1 MKPNIIFMGTPE
13 FGAIVLKAL
22 IKSGHKPFLVF
33 TEPDKPVGRKQI
45 ITPPPVKA
53 LAEEYNI
60 PVVQPEKVSQFADE
74 IEKLKPSLI
83 IIASFGQ
90 IIPKKILEIP
100 KDGCLNVHP
109 SILPKYRGPSPIQ
122 SAIINGDEKTGVTIM
137 RVSEKIDAGPIL
149 SQKEIEIDPKET
161 YESLHDKLAEA
172 GTKLLLE
179 VLPNLSKGQVL
190 FQLQD
195 DSKATYTKILNR
207 SDGEIDWKKSPE
219 EIERQIRAF
228 NPWPGTFT
236 FCNGKRLKILKAE
249 ALYGKLKIKEVQLEG
264 KKPISYEEFLRGYP
278 DFKLPC

>member
-179 VLPNLSKGQVL
+179 VLPNLSKGQVP